1 MVKYNKIVSLMAIG
15 TLFGPTLL
23 SSQQVL
29 AEETS
34 TVGSNTVA
42 TANTVDSQVADETT
56 VSSET
61 PAPTYQFKV
70 NDKDKAIENN

>member
-1 MVKYNKIVSLMAIG
+1 MKYNKIVSLMAIG
-15 TLFGPTLL
+15 TLFRPTLL

-42 TANTVDSQVADETT
+42 TANKVDSQVAD
-56 VSSET
+56 
-61 PAPTYQFKV
+61 
-70 NDKDKAIENN
+70 